1 MASHRVVSVWI
12 FARVEQKS
20 NDLDM
25 TEIRCQ
31 SKCQMAVLRVGAR
44 QQPTGIFDAPQVR
57 NNPSITLVVTP
68 HGGHC
73 GFVGEAGVPPDDGY
87 WAETSI
93 VEFVRTRV
101 MMASHHS

>member
-31 SKCQMAVLRVGAR
+31 SKCQMAVLRVGA
-44 QQPTGIFDAPQVR
+44 QKQPTGIFDAPQGR
-57 NNPSITLVVTP
+57 CHPQIR
-68 HGGHC
+68 
-73 GFVGEAGVPPDDGY
+73 FERRA
-87 WAETSI
+87 
-93 VEFVRTRV
+93 
-101 MMASHHS
+101 